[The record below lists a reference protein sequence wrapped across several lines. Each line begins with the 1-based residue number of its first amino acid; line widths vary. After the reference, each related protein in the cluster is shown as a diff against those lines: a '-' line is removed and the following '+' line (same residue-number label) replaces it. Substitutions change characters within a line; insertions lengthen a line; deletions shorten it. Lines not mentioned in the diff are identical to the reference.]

1 MDFVRAFDERPN
13 ACAVPIQTLISPA
26 KIESID
32 PEVYVWKQSR
42 HKTGFFI
49 SLLRLGPVGP
59 ASNLLCIP
67 TWLSTRTLV
76 TSVSGV
82 MCSRICLKLVVTW
95 SMQGCITCGPGLE
108 RAGGKP

>member
-32 PEVYVWKQSR
+32 PEVHVWKQSR

-49 SLLRLGPVGP
+49 SLLML
-59 ASNLLCIP
+59 
-67 TWLSTRTLV
+67 
-76 TSVSGV
+76 
-82 MCSRICLKLVVTW
+82 
-95 SMQGCITCGPGLE
+95 QY
-108 RAGGKP
+108 

>member
-49 SLLRLGPVGP
+49 SLLE
-59 ASNLLCIP
+59 LC
-67 TWLSTRTLV
+67 S
-76 TSVSGV
+76 
-82 MCSRICLKLVVTW
+82 
-95 SMQGCITCGPGLE
+95 E
-108 RAGGKP
+108 YGKT